1 MYITNGVKVQNND
14 LKNRRKVYPKMVLRY
29 VELYTIEFINIKK
42 NDNECVNHSILCFL
56 NYRYIFRNIELAV
69 FYNPQ

>member
-42 NDNECVNHSILCFL
+42 NDNEFVDHSILCFL